1 VKTEVKSVA
10 ENEVMLEVEVPQ
22 EEVQRSYERTL
33 KRLAREVSLPGFRK
47 GKVPIQMVIARLG
60 EDYVRSQTLEDFLPE
75 WYDAALHETEVD
87 AVSMP
92 ELDMKPLSLDEPY
105 SFTAKVQVLP
115 TPTLGDYKGLTVP
128 KRAAEVTDEQVESQI
143 ALVQERFASL
153 KPADERPVQ
162 ADDFVVVD
170 ITASSDGEAIEGAAA
185 TDYMVQ
191 VGSGQFIPGFEDN
204 LLGLKVGDH
213 KEFAVTF
220 PADYQ
225 VEELQDKPADFTV
238 DVKEIK
244 EKVVPELSDE
254 FAKDVS
260 EFETLD
266 ELKADVRERMEK
278 SQALA
283 VEREFRSRTVDKAV
297 ANATF
302 AVPPAMVE
310 REAHGLYHEL
320 ESNVGEQGLTMDV
333 YLKAMDKTP
342 AEVEEELKPRA
353 ETSVRRRLVLDAIR
367 EAEGIEA
374 TDDEVRERI
383 KSDAALLGRDP
394 DQLVIDVY
402 ASGRHGMVRDEL
414 LMAKTVD
421 FLVAQAVPTEM
432 TAEDEERDGADEDGA
447 VDEG

>member
-10 ENEVMLEVEVPQ
+10 ENEVLLEVEVPQ

-33 KRLAREVSLPGFRK
+33 RRLAREVSLPGFRK
-47 GKVPIQMVIARLG
+47 GKVPMQMVIARLG

-75 WYDAALHETEVD
+75 WYDAALHETEID

-92 ELDMKPLSLDEPY
+92 ELDMKELNLEA
-105 SFTAKVQVLP
+105 SFSFSAKVQVLP

-128 KRAAEVTDEQVESQI
+128 KRTAEVTDEQVASQLD
-143 ALVQERFASL
+143 LVRERFASL

-162 ADDFVVVD
+162 TDDFVVVD
-170 ITASSDGEAIEGAAA
+170 ITASSEGEPIEGAAA

-204 LLGLKVGDH
+204 LIGLQVGEH
-213 KEFAVTF
+213 KEFTVTF

-225 VEELQDKPADFTV
+225 VEELQDKPADFAV

-244 EKVVPELSDE
+244 EKVVPELSDD

-260 EFETLD
+260 EFETLE
-266 ELKADVRERMEK
+266 ELKADVRERLEK
-278 SQALA
+278 AQALA
-283 VEREFRSRTVDKAV
+283 VEREFRSRTVDQAV
-297 ANATF
+297 ANATL
-302 AVPPAMVE
+302 AVPPAMTQ
-310 REAHGLYHEL
+310 REAHALYHEL
-320 ESNVGEQGLTMDV
+320 EANVGEQGLTMDV
-333 YLKAMDKTP
+333 YLKAMDKT
-342 AEVEEELKPRA
+342 AEQVEEELKPRA
-353 ETSVRRRLVLDAIR
+353 EVSVRRRLVLDAIR

-383 KSDAALLGRDP
+383 KGDAALLGRDP

-421 FLVAQAVPTEM
+421 FLVAEAVPTDM
-432 TAEDEERDGADEDGA
+432 PVDDEEGDGADDDA
-447 VDEG
+447 VADKG